1 MDFGF
6 CSPFDAFFS
15 DYAYGTGFGCAS
27 PDFFFD
33 PFYGS
38 GYSPDFDAM
47 QWSEGDA
54 DAASQQLTDPQE
66 FHADVILQDE
76 VQPPVAVASDKVP
89 HHRRSP
95 NEPDTILQ
103 LKNGS
108 MYGLRD
114 YWIMDERLYYVTNY
128 GGQNSVLL
136 SQIDFEKSSE
146 LNADRG
152 GKLALP

>member
-1 MDFGF
+1 
-6 CSPFDAFFS
+6 
-15 DYAYGTGFGCAS
+15 
-27 PDFFFD
+27 
-33 PFYGS
+33 
-38 GYSPDFDAM
+38 
-47 QWSEGDA
+47 
-54 DAASQQLTDPQE
+54 
-66 FHADVILQDE
+66 
-76 VQPPVAVASDKVP
+76 
-89 HHRRSP
+89 
-95 NEPDTILQ
+95 
-103 LKNGS
+103 